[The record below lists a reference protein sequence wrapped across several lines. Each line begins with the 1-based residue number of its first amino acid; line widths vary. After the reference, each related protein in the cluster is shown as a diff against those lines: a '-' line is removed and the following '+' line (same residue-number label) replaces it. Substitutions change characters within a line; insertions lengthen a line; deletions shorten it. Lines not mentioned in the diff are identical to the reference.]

1 MTPKRKTNKVWV
13 LSEYFYPEET
23 PTSFYITEIAK
34 HFANNEK
41 DTNVICSTSSIN
53 IDVNCRKYE
62 QYEGINIFRVK
73 SPNLN
78 KDKLFQRLIK
88 LLITSITMTFK
99 AMMKVKKND
108 IVFVATNPAF
118 ILLFMPLVKWFKRN
132 KYYIIVHDVFPEN
145 LIVVNENI
153 TKSFIYKILKLCFNS
168 AYSSADCCLTIG
180 RDMSEVLLEKTKGKA
195 NCVCINIWSDNILIK
210 PQNKNCSVLYKSLRL
225 DDRFVLEFAGNFG
238 KAQGIELLLK
248 AAILMKN
255 TNVHFLFIGDGVC
268 RSLIEETIEKHKINN
283 ISLIGYQKRE
293 NQTDFLN
300 ACDVAIVALKKNM
313 YGLGV
318 PSKAYNYMA
327 AGKPILFIGDE
338 NSEIDRCIK
347 DFHIGYS
354 VHSNSPED
362 LVKVINHIQV
372 QKEELKLQGR
382 RARFLAENIYSK
394 ENILNKFL
402 EFC

>member
-99 AMMKVKKND
+99 AMMKFKKND

-255 TNVHFLFIGDGVC
+255 TNVHFLFIGDGAC
-268 RSLIEETIEKHKINN
+268 RS
-283 ISLIGYQKRE
+283 
-293 NQTDFLN
+293 
-300 ACDVAIVALKKNM
+300 
-313 YGLGV
+313 
-318 PSKAYNYMA
+318 
-327 AGKPILFIGDE
+327 
-338 NSEIDRCIK
+338 
-347 DFHIGYS
+347 
-354 VHSNSPED
+354 
-362 LVKVINHIQV
+362 
-372 QKEELKLQGR
+372 
-382 RARFLAENIYSK
+382 
-394 ENILNKFL
+394 
-402 EFC
+402 